1 MDDDT
6 ATCNCADRLDPNK
19 KTGNLMYIKLN
30 IQKFYKDAVEVYQIL
45 ARTSQ
50 IQYSN

>member
-1 MDDDT
+1 
-6 ATCNCADRLDPNK
+6 
-19 KTGNLMYIKLN
+19 MYIKLN

-50 IQYSN
+50 IQYSNWLILAREA